1 MYRDFIETVLHC
13 TGAGRPQTTARRPK
27 SSVCISRVKE
37 FQRDHVMELSKT
49 EFVQVP
55 IETILQYTRS
65 AGRRQQR
72 AGRRAASAFLG
83 SGNFSLIMSW
93 NWLRLADACLLPLL
107 PLGLLNYDMING
119 LSFLWVLFGYRPQ
132 SAHFD
137 IRRLR
142 SLLRLWRR
150 LPPPKVPTTFKEAP
164 CLLRLW
170 RRRLSPVRLGS
181 GDLIETGVS

>member
-65 AGRRQQR
+65 G
-72 AGRRAASAFLG
+72 
-83 SGNFSLIMSW
+83 
-93 NWLRLADACLLPLL
+93 
-107 PLGLLNYDMING
+107 
-119 LSFLWVLFGYRPQ
+119 RPQ
-132 SAHFD
+132 TTA
-137 IRRLR
+137 RR
-142 SLLRLWRR
+142 
-150 LPPPKVPTTFKEAP
+150 PKSSV
-164 CLLRLW
+164 CISR
-170 RRRLSPVRLGS
+170 VREFQL
-181 GDLIETGVS
+181 DHVMELTKTC